1 MFPFLSYCILIV
13 LLSFYRSVSRL
24 DTCISTG
31 MYLDCPCVFPSNYI
45 RNVCLSVWL
54 CSDVVFCI
62 CLILL
67 WYFCTGIIYL
77 DKYFDLPS
85 SCRDIIFLQFVYVL
99 ILLWYMGHCFVLPLL
114 CNNIIV
120 ISGSFFLWLNISMQL
135 DNLGGWFFI
144 LKHRWSELLYVSK
157 STNVYGIS
165 IIKTSLVPCIFL
177 EGNGTIFMEIM
188 QYLKTCF

>member
-45 RNVCLSVWL
+45 HNVCLS
-54 CSDVVFCI
+54 
-62 CLILL
+62 
-67 WYFCTGIIYL
+67 GIIYL